1 VQGDHC
7 ERIVEALKKHG
18 HSAKRAGG

>member
-7 ERIVEALKKHG
+7 DRIVEALKKLG
-18 HSAKRAGG
+18 HQVKRAGG